1 MSLELKPDE
10 RILAYGIASLVL
22 AIVFGPFGLFLG
34 LRTRSLARYAAVG
47 YRSAPP
53 DEFDPQLARIG
64 NGLAVAGIVVGAV
77 YTALAFAL
85 LIFHIAAAIV
95 SALPLLR

>member
-1 MSLELKPDE
+1 MNLELKQDE
-10 RILAYGIASLVL
+10 RILAYGVASLVL
-22 AIVFGPFGLFLG
+22 AFIFGPFGLFLG

-53 DEFDPQLARIG
+53 DEFNPQRARIG
-64 NGLAVAGIVVGAV
+64 KGLAAAGIVVGAV

-85 LIFHIAAAIV
+85 LIFYIAAAIV
-95 SALPLLR
+95 NALPLLR